1 MTTFHVPG
9 TPAPQGSK
17 NAYVRGGR
25 AVLVESS
32 KKVPAW
38 RAAVAEAATQ
48 NCGELIDGP
57 VDLTIEFVLPRPKSW
72 RKGRDEPMTARPD
85 VDKLAR
91 AVLDALTGIAFK
103 DDSQVV
109 RLSATK
115 RRAREE
121 ENAGAY
127 ITIQPGKSPVHA
139 V

>member
-48 NCGELIDGP
+48 HCGELIDGP
-57 VDLTIEFVLPRPKSW
+57 VDLTIEFVLPRPKSLPKRITHMV
-72 RKGRDEPMTARPD
+72 RKPD
-85 VDKLAR
+85 LDKLVR
-91 AVLDALTGIAFK
+91 STCDALSGTAYV
-103 DDSQVV
+103 DDNRVHH
-109 RLSATK
+109 LTATK
-115 RRAREE
+115 RYAHPGEPT
-121 ENAGAY
+121 GAH
-127 ITIQPGKSPVHA
+127 ITIRETRS
-139 V
+139 